1 MPKPAVAAT
10 VDRSATKSPK
20 PARKPKPA
28 PTAEELAAL
37 REWNS
42 TARIA
47 RYLDCSESTV
57 RDWIA
62 RGLLPAAKAGRRR
75 IVARDAVL
83 NFIRRPGIAA

>member
-1 MPKPAVAAT
+1 MPKKPAVA
-10 VDRSATKSPK
+10 VSVEDPHS
-20 PARKPKPA
+20 
-28 PTAEELAAL
+28 L
-37 REWNS
+37 REWNCS
-42 TARIA
+42 SRVA

-83 NFIRRPGIAA
+83 NFIRRPGVAA